1 MSPTTEH
8 TGADNQVTFDSLV
21 DDPEVREMIAAADQQ
36 MQAIGYTEHGLR
48 HAKIIAGNASMIL
61 ESLERF
67 NEREVELGKIAGL
80 LHDIGNLISREGH
93 ATTSALLAYN
103 LLRERG
109 MPIREVTK
117 VAAAIGTH
125 DELGTPEPTSEL
137 GAAVLIGDKADVARE
152 RVRNPQMAAFD
163 IHDRI
168 NYAAQ
173 DTKLEISPDTKT
185 ISLDLTI
192 DTEIGSVMEYF
203 EIFLS
208 RMVISRKA
216 ARMLGCDFRLIINGV
231 PLL

>member
-1 MSPTTEH
+1 MTDDTN
-8 TGADNQVTFDSLV
+8 ADDQVTFDSLV
-21 DDPEVREMIAAADQQ
+21 SDPEVREMIAAADQQ
-36 MQAIGYTEHGLR
+36 MEAIGYTEHGMR
-48 HAKIIAGNASMIL
+48 HAKIIAENAGMIL
-61 ESLERF
+61 ENLERF
-67 NEREVELGKIAGL
+67 DAREVELGKIAGL

-93 ATTSALLAYN
+93 ATSSALLGYN

-125 DELGTPEPTSEL
+125 DELGVTEPTSEI

-152 RVRNPQMAAFD
+152 RVRNPHMAAFD

-173 DTKLEISPDTKT
+173 ETKLEISPETKT

>member
-1 MSPTTEH
+1 MTEE
-8 TGADNQVTFDSLV
+8 TNADNTVTYHSMLA
-21 DDPEVREMIAAADQQ
+21 DPEVREMIAAADQQ
-36 MQAIGYTEHGLR
+36 MKAIGYTEHGMR
-48 HAKIIAGNASMIL
+48 HAKIIAENAGMIL
-61 ESLERF
+61 ENLERF
-67 NEREVELGKIAGL
+67 DEREVELGQIAGL

-93 ATTSALLAYN
+93 ATTSALLAYD

-125 DELGTPEPTSEL
+125 DELGATEPTSEL
-137 GAAVLIGDKADVARE
+137 GAAVLIADKADVARE
-152 RVRNPQMAAFD
+152 RVRNPHMAAFD

-168 NYAAQ
+168 NYAARE
-173 DTKLEISPDTKT
+173 TKLEISPETKT
-185 ISLDLTI
+185 ISLNLTI

>member
-1 MSPTTEH
+1 MSERAD
-8 TGADNQVTFDSLV
+8 ADNVVTYESMMN
-21 DDPEVREMIAAADQQ
+21 DPEVREMIAAADQQ
-36 MQAIGYTEHGLR
+36 MEAIGYTEHGMR
-48 HAKIIAGNASMIL
+48 HATIIAGNAGSIL
-61 ESLERF
+61 EQLGRYDERQ
-67 NEREVELGKIAGL
+67 VELAKIAGL
-80 LHDIGNLISREGH
+80 LHDIGNLISRQDH
-93 ATTSALLAYN
+93 ATTSALLAYD

-109 MPIREVTK
+109 MPIREVVQ
-117 VAAAIGTH
+117 VAAAIGSH
-125 DELGTPEPTSEL
+125 DDEGNVEPTSDL
-137 GAAVLIGDKADVARE
+137 GAAVVIGDKADVARE

-173 DTKLEISPDTKT
+173 GTKLEVSPETRT
-185 ISLDLTI
+185 ISLDLEI

-208 RMVISRKA
+208 RMVISRRA